1 MSKLK
6 VQTRTTYF
14 IVTPQ
19 GRLKQVRP
27 IWLVLVVMLLLASA
41 VYGMTKVYDFNQNLL
56 KEESYFVSQLNE
68 INVVNKKLSSEL
80 SVCEGTK
87 DKICN
92 LLNFN
97 KSDSQEEINDE

>member
-1 MSKLK
+1 MSKIK

-14 IVTPQ
+14 VVTPQ

-27 IWLVLVVMLLLASA
+27 IWLVLAIFLLLASA
-41 VYGMTKVYDFNQNLL
+41 VYGMTKVYTFNQSLL
-56 KEESYFVSQLNE
+56 TEESYYVSQLNE

-87 DKICN
+87 EKICN

-97 KSDSQEEINDE
+97 KSESQEQVNDE